1 MDKKKTKPK
10 VAPRRKPGRPKNPD
24 LLLPTPYETAM
35 IREMKQNTQAVQHFQ
50 LEIKK
55 NLNKVFTVL
64 TLILYGLVGFG
75 IYAIIKLI
83 KGM

>member
-35 IREMKQNTQAVQHFQ
+35 IREMKQNTQAVQHF
-50 LEIKK
+50 
-55 NLNKVFTVL
+55 
-64 TLILYGLVGFG
+64 
-75 IYAIIKLI
+75 
-83 KGM
+83 